1 MTVFWFFYTA
11 RKNWKKHS
19 HIHQYMYS
27 RGAGSDKREAWK
39 ISLLAW
45 GVYTCDHSSG
55 SVWHRMMC
63 SEPCSWIFFSSLIVK
78 KKSQAISKG
87 LKPFSLWVILNRDS
101 SRNKGRKVQLK
112 CFKCMLSTQMQTSHS
127 IIKCSS
133 WLYLPYNWHFGFVFL
148 TFIYFY
154 FFITLVRF
162 CVIIANVCSEPIL
175 LFFCWDATKQD
186 CVLWHSQALRKA
198 SVRG

>member
-11 RKNWKKHS
+11 RKNWKKHY

-27 RGAGSDKREAWK
+27 RGAGNDKREAWK

-133 WLYLPYNWHFGFVFL
+133 CDYICHIINISVLCFWHLFIFTFL
-148 TFIYFY
+148 
-154 FFITLVRF
+154 
-162 CVIIANVCSEPIL
+162 
-175 LFFCWDATKQD
+175 
-186 CVLWHSQALRKA
+186 
-198 SVRG
+198 